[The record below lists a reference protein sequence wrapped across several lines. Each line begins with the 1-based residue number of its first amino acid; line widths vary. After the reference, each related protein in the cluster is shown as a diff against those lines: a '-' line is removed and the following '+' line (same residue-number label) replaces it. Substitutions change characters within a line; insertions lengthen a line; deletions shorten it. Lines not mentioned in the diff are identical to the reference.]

1 MKYQFPLDIAL
12 IDDEAD
18 ILELTNMAVNQL
30 DELNPICFTNPQ
42 EALETIIEKK
52 IRIICTDLIM
62 PVMTGTQILE
72 ESKQFEWNTDIIV
85 LTGLE
90 QLETAAECFDAGARE
105 VLIKPIETNRLLNS
119 IRRIIERYEIW
130 HKTYEKL

>member
-72 ESKQFEWNTDIIV
+72 EKIGRAHV
-85 LTGLE
+85 
-90 QLETAAECFDAGARE
+90 
-105 VLIKPIETNRLLNS
+105 
-119 IRRIIERYEIW
+119 
-130 HKTYEKL
+130 